1 MFMTSEQLTAEQR
14 VQKAIISIMQNPR
27 YIALAG
33 ILMLGE
39 RDVIDADQWKY
50 GTPTACTNGRDEWYH
65 RDFVSKL
72 NDAELRFLILHE
84 SYHKLYRHMITWQHL
99 AKENAELANMAM
111 DYVINIKLIDD
122 NTDEFATMTGEL
134 AMGCI
139 DTKYRDWDTARVY
152 HDLVKNP
159 PPQDGNGG
167 GDGKTGIGNPDGET
181 VSQPLTSGQG
191 KPIDSH
197 DWDGAKDMTPQ
208 ESKDLARDIDEA
220 IRQGA
225 LVAGKTGSGGD
236 RDLVELLKP
245 QIDWREV
252 LREFVTTTCTGSD
265 YSTWQRPNRRY
276 ISAGV
281 YMPSGI
287 SESIGELVIAID
299 TSGSIGQPELSRF
312 LTEVK
317 EICDTVH
324 PEKVRLLYWD
334 TQVCGDEKYE
344 MHELDDL
351 IKSTKPQGGG
361 GTMVECV
368 PEHITKEGINPQAC
382 IILTDGYL
390 GGSWGK
396 WSCPT
401 LWCILDNEGAVPDVG
416 THVHVKSREL

>member
-1 MFMTSEQLTAEQR
+1 MFMTSEQMTAEQR
-14 VQKAIISIMQNPR
+14 VQKAIVSIMQNPK

-33 ILMLGE
+33 ILMLGDRVVVSAE
-39 RDVIDADQWKY
+39 DWHY
-50 GTPTACTNGRDEWYH
+50 GTPTACTNGKDEMYH
-65 RDFVSKL
+65 RDFVGKL

-84 SYHKLYRHMITWQHL
+84 SYHKLYKHLTTW
-99 AKENAELANMAM
+99 KWINDINPNEANVCM
-111 DYVINIKLIDD
+111 DFVINVKLRDD
-122 NTDEFATMTGEL
+122 NKDGFATMTGEL
-134 AMGCI
+134 ANGCY
-139 DTKYRDWDTARVY
+139 DEKYRGMDTAEVY
-152 HDLVKNP
+152 HARKESGEDQQ
-159 PPQDGNGG
+159 PQ
-167 GDGKTGIGNPDGET
+167 GDGTGQGTGIDGDEDGT
-181 VSQPLTSGQG
+181 VSQGLTQQ
-191 KPIDSH
+191 PFDSH
-197 DWDGAKDMTPQ
+197 DWEGAKELSPQ
-208 ESKDLARDIDEA
+208 EKNDLARDIDEA

-225 LVAGKTGSGGD
+225 LIAGKTGSGGD

-252 LREFVTTTCTGSD
+252 LREFVVTTCTGSD

-324 PEKVRLLYWD
+324 PDKVRILYWD

-344 MHELDDL
+344 LHELDDL
-351 IKSTKPQGGG
+351 TKSTKPKGGG
-361 GTMVECV
+361 GTDVECV
-368 PEHITKEGINPQAC
+368 PEYMTKEGVKPQAC
-382 IILTDGYL
+382 IVLTDGYL

-396 WSCPT
+396 WACPI
-401 LWCILDNEGAVPDVG
+401 LWCIIDNDKTVPDVG

>member
-14 VQKAIISIMQNPR
+14 VQKAVISIMQNPK
-27 YIALAG
+27 YVALAG
-33 ILMLGE
+33 ILMLGD
-39 RDVIDADQWKY
+39 RTVIDDPSI
-50 GTPTACTNGRDEWYH
+50 PTACTNGKDEMYN
-65 RDFVSKL
+65 REFVSKL

-84 SYHKLYRHMITWQHL
+84 SYHKLYKHLTTWKWI
-99 AKENAELANMAM
+99 ADINPDEANICM
-111 DYVINIKLIDD
+111 DYVINVKLRDD
-122 NTDEFATMTGEL
+122 NKDGFATMTGEL
-134 AMGCI
+134 TRGCF
-139 DTKYRDWDTARVY
+139 DEKYRGMDTAQVY
-152 HDLVKNP
+152 HARKKSGEDQP
-159 PPQDGNGG
+159 TQGNG
-167 GDGKTGIGNPDGET
+167 TGIDGENG
-181 VSQPLTSGQG
+181 SDSLQG
-191 KPIDSH
+191 SFDQH
-197 DWDGAKDMTPQ
+197 DWDGAQELSPQ
-208 ESKDLARDIDEA
+208 EQNDLARDIDEA

-225 LVAGKTGSGGD
+225 LIAGKTGSGGD
-236 RDLVELLKP
+236 RDLVDLLKP

-252 LREFVTTTCTGSD
+252 LREFVVTTCTGSD

-324 PEKVRLLYWD
+324 PEKVRILYWD

-344 MHELDDL
+344 LHELDDL
-351 IKSTKPQGGG
+351 VKSTKPKGGG
-361 GTMVECV
+361 GTDVECV
-368 PEHITKEGINPQAC
+368 PEYMTKEGVKPQAC
-382 IILTDGYL
+382 IVLTDGYL

-396 WSCPT
+396 WACPI
-401 LWCILDNEGAVPDVG
+401 LWCIIDNDKTVPDVG

>member
-1 MFMTSEQLTAEQR
+1 MFMTSEQMTAEQR
-14 VQKAIISIMQNPR
+14 VQKAIIAIMQNQK
-27 YIALAG
+27 YVALAG
-33 ILMLGE
+33 ILMIGE
-39 RDVIDADQWKY
+39 RVITDDPSI
-50 GTPTACTNGRDEWYH
+50 PTACTNGRDEMYN
-65 RDFVSKL
+65 RDFVDKL

-84 SYHKLYRHMITWQHL
+84 SYHKLYRHITTWKWI
-99 AKENAELANMAM
+99 ADINTNEANVCM
-111 DYVINIKLIDD
+111 DFVINIKLVDD
-122 NTDEFATMTGEL
+122 NKDGFATMTGEL
-134 AMGCI
+134 ANGCI
-139 DTKYRDWDTARVY
+139 DPKYRDMDTAQVY
-152 HDLVKNP
+152 HARKKNGEGQDTGISSP
-159 PPQDGNGG
+159 NDGDGNG
-167 GDGKTGIGNPDGET
+167 E
-181 VSQPLTSGQG
+181 GQNGSESLQDPKG
-191 KPIDSH
+191 KPQPFDQH
-197 DWDGAKDMTPQ
+197 DWEGAKEMTPQ
-208 ESKDLARDIDEA
+208 QASDLARDVDEA

-236 RDLVELLKP
+236 RDLIELLKP

-287 SESIGELVIAID
+287 SESIGELVVAID

-324 PEKVRLLYWD
+324 PDKVRLLYWD
-334 TQVCGDEKYE
+334 TEVCGDEKYE

-351 IKSTKPQGGG
+351 VTSTKPKGGG
-361 GTMVECV
+361 GTMIECV
-368 PEHITKEGINPQAC
+368 PEYITKEGVKPQAC
-382 IILTDGYL
+382 IVLTDGYL

-396 WSCPT
+396 WSCPV
-401 LWCILDNEGAVPDVG
+401 LWCIIDNESAVPDVG